1 MNIKDIIE
9 AWARIRK
16 IDQTIPDDVL
26 DFMKD
31 SAVQALKG
39 SSLQP
44 VVSEEG
50 IEKWFAGEQV
60 NSDKFWQDSPFR
72 TNGDVVELIKLGVKE
87 FAALFSIP
95 SNGMRWVKA
104 SERLPDT
111 ENGQG
116 VYLRG
121 YKRLKYGVIYKEW
134 VPAQNEYFIQIA
146 TDNGETLTSF
156 RNGHEELQFIEWLDE
171 SAIPLD
177 TVVYVPASKKDMD
190 EVFHDSQKAI
200 LAGWLS
206 SAKGWLKKTTI
217 GEYLK

>member
-1 MNIKDIIE
+1 MNTKDIID

-95 SNGMRWVKA
+95 SNGMRWVDVSIKPNELLKSYFCKTW
-104 SERLPDT
+104 SEHFKKEFRELVLITLD
-111 ENGQG
+111 GQWQTHN
-116 VYLRG
+116 
-121 YKRLKYGVIYKEW
+121 KVI
-134 VPAQNEYFIQIA
+134 A
-146 TDNGETLTSF
+146 
-156 RNGHEELQFIEWLDE
+156 WLDE
-171 SAIPLD
+171 TSSSIPLD